1 MCAMSSE
8 KTGKD
13 RLFSFLFVRHRTATL
28 NAVTTALAIII
39 ALVLALVLIFA
50 VSAQPGNAIYQFLL
64 GPFASRRQMGN
75 ILTTAATISYT
86 GVAVCIMFQASMFNM
101 AAEGANFLG
110 AMAGAIVATSM
121 NLPPVLCIAVPML
134 AGMLVGAVIG
144 FIPGL
149 LRAKLNA
156 NEMVSS
162 LMMNYALLYLG
173 LYVLKNFFIDK
184 TAGQVATAKLPKAS
198 QLSIIIPKTGVHTG
212 VLLVIVVIIL
222 AYIFLYKTRA
232 GYGLRIYGQNSEF
245 ARYAGISVGG
255 VIVSSQ
261 VLGGAVAGLGGA
273 VEVMGMY
280 QRFQW
285 TALPG
290 YGWDGIIIAILA
302 RNKPQFVPLAAL
314 FIAYLRTGANCMNT
328 YADVP
333 KELITVIQAIMMI
346 LVTAAALTGRLK
358 QRIAI
363 KEALGNVK

>member
-1 MCAMSSE
+1 MDKQNA
-8 KTGKD
+8 GKRPG
-13 RLFSFLFVRHRTATL
+13 RLFTFLFSRHRNGTL
-28 NAVTTALAIII
+28 NAITTAIAIGIS
-39 ALVLALVLIFA
+39 LVLAILLIML
-50 VSAQPGNAIYQFLL
+50 VSADPANAIYQFLI
-64 GPFASRRQMGN
+64 GPLSSKRQLGN

-86 GVAVCIMFQASMFNM
+86 GIAVCIMFQASMFNM
-101 AAEGANFLG
+101 AAEGACFLG
-110 AMAGAIVATSM
+110 GLAGAIVASSLD
-121 NLPPVLCIAVPML
+121 LPPVLCLVLPML
-134 AGMLVGAVIG
+134 AGMIVGGIIG
-144 FIPGL
+144 LIPGL

-162 LMMNYALLYLG
+162 LMLNYAILYFG
-173 LYVLKNFFIDK
+173 LYILKNFFIDK
-184 TAGQVATAKLPKAS
+184 SAGQVATAKLAKAS
-198 QLSIIIPKTGVHTG
+198 RLPNLIKGTGVHGG
-212 VLLVIVVIIL
+212 VILVIFVIVL
-222 AYIFLYKTRA
+222 AYVFLYKTRS
-232 GYGLRIYGQNSEF
+232 GHHLRVYGQNANF
-245 ARYAGISVGG
+245 ARYTGIGVGG

-273 VEVMGMY
+273 VEIMGMY

-346 LVTAAALTGRLK
+346 LVTAEALTGGLK
-358 QRIAI
+358 QKIAI
-363 KEALGNVK
+363 KEALSNDK